1 LRHNYLKTNSKYVVN
16 WCALASWLSC
26 IIPVMQQYEL
36 VQMTSV
42 KLRNFE
48 ER

>member
-1 LRHNYLKTNSKYVVN
+1 MLL
-16 WCALASWLSC
+16 
-26 IIPVMQQYEL
+26 IGVMQQYEL
-36 VQMTSV
+36 VQTKSE

>member
-1 LRHNYLKTNSKYVVN
+1 MLL
-16 WCALASWLSC
+16 
-26 IIPVMQQYEL
+26 IGVMQQYEL
-36 VQMTSV
+36 VQTTSE